1 MPELPFV
8 QAMALAALV
17 AIAAVVLAMALG
29 RWAGVKAGQLLLR
42 ASLAGV
48 LTAFAAC
55 LVWGAQSGDLGRFN
69 VRVGAEAWLEMGL
82 FFAIVYGTGYRF
94 VSAYLADKRQG
105 LMKEAA
111 DA

>member
-8 QAMALAALV
+8 QLMALAALA
-17 AIAAVVLAMALG
+17 AIAAVMLALPLG
-29 RWAGVKAGQLLLR
+29 RWAGVKTGQVVLK

-48 LTAFAAC
+48 VTAFAAC
-55 LVWGAQSGDLGRFN
+55 LIWGARSGDLGRFN
-69 VRVGAEAWLEMGL
+69 ARVGAEAWLEMGL

-105 LMKEAA
+105 LTKEAA

>member
-8 QAMALAALV
+8 QVMALAALA
-17 AIAAVVLAMALG
+17 AIAAVVLAIPLG
-29 RWAGVKAGQLLLR
+29 GWAGVRAGQLVLR
-42 ASLAGV
+42 ASLVGV
-48 LTAFAAC
+48 AAAFAAC
-55 LVWGAQSGDLGRFN
+55 LIWGARSGDLGRFN